1 MDGGTGHHGYQGL
14 IFSHYSIPKL
24 STGSSLKP
32 YVRQHNDLAVIDT
45 TRVINPITNNDRQ
58 LLASEQAAWK
68 SKKVCTRDSF
78 ICLYFVL
85 ILILFWF
92 YFILFFCA
100 VDCYEENSTIA

>member
-1 MDGGTGHHGYQGL
+1 MDGETGHHGYQGL
-14 IFSHYSIPKL
+14 IFSHYSIPNL

-45 TRVINPITNNDRQ
+45 ARVINPITNNDRQ

-68 SKKVCTRDSF
+68 SKKVCTQDSF
-78 ICLYFVL
+78 ICLYFIFILVL
-85 ILILFWF
+85 F
-92 YFILFFCA
+92 YFIFCA